1 VRRPNV
7 TGDRVSA
14 SKRRVE
20 ATQRAHV
27 AQSGAVQR
35 GLGLIVFLVLVGRL
49 PGQSTT
55 ESYRVYDDHPRL
67 FLRSQKL
74 KLLRRERVRE
84 SLRWQQFDRVIS
96 SGVELP
102 EPAFSNALYFR
113 VTDDTKAAD
122 RAIAAALQPDADVR
136 QIALVYDW
144 CYDQLKPPDRSTLR
158 KRLERAAADRS
169 GGRGIADLRSQ
180 TLAAIAVATADAS
193 PEAALRFVVHDE
205 FSERILPAVKS
216 GALVLNGQDIEPLFE
231 LLHAVRDNF
240 RIDLRETAGGY
251 FKTLPLFSVL
261 SYYPAPWPAADNEFH
276 IPFSTKA
283 GEPDLRVAALSRAAE
298 MMMVALDSNAPES
311 QVVQGWLTDD
321 RFLMRGPF
329 GIPYEFLW
337 ANPYQPGLS
346 YYHVP
351 LAMHDELL
359 GQFAVRSSWDDD
371 ARWAGMIEGVMEEFS
386 AGQVHVI
393 DPHTPHQPIDLD
405 EAAIHFAGNGD
416 RFQSGSQTANDDFL
430 VGLDPASSY
439 HVEVDD
445 EEMYEVE
452 PDRAG
457 TVFIKGLRPGIG
469 IRFSRRSEHGD
480 LPAAT
485 GR

>member
-1 VRRPNV
+1 M
-7 TGDRVSA
+7 
-14 SKRRVE
+14 
-20 ATQRAHV
+20 TQRAPV
-27 AQSGAVQR
+27 AQSGAVRR
-35 GLGLIVFLVLVGRL
+35 GLLVIAGLIVLVGKL
-49 PGQSTT
+49 PAQSTT

-84 SLRWQQFDRVIS
+84 SLRWQQFDRVVS
-96 SGVELP
+96 STIDLP
-102 EPAFSNALYFR
+102 EPAFANALYFR
-113 VTDDTKAAD
+113 VTDDGKAAD
-122 RAIAAALQPDADVR
+122 RAIAAALQPNSDVR

-144 CYDQLKPPDRSTLR
+144 CYDQLKPSDRSRLR
-158 KRLERAAADRS
+158 ERLERAAGDRTA
-169 GGRGIADLRSQ
+169 GRGIADLRSQ
-180 TLAAIAVATADAS
+180 ALAAIAIATADDPS
-193 PEAALRFVVHDE
+193 SEAALRFVVHDQFAE
-205 FSERILPAVKS
+205 TILPAVKS
-216 GALVLNGQDIEPLFE
+216 GALVLSGQDIEPLFE
-231 LLHAVRDNF
+231 LLHAVRDNL

-276 IPFSTKA
+276 IPFSPKA

-371 ARWAGMIEGVMEEFS
+371 ARWAGLIEGVMEEFN
-386 AGQVHVI
+386 AGQVRVI
-393 DPHTPHQPIDLD
+393 DPHTAHEPIDLD

-416 RFQSGSQTANDDFL
+416 RFRSGSQTANDDFL
-430 VGLDPASSY
+430 VGLDPLSSY

-452 PDRAG
+452 PDRSG
-457 TVFIKGLRPGIG
+457 TVFIKGLRPAVGV
-469 IRFSRRSEHGD
+469 RFSRRSERAD
-480 LPAAT
+480 LPGAT

>member
-1 VRRPNV
+1 M
-7 TGDRVSA
+7 
-14 SKRRVE
+14 
-20 ATQRAHV
+20 

-35 GLGLIVFLVLVGRL
+35 GFLMLAGLAVLAGKL
-49 PGQSTT
+49 PAQST

-67 FLRSQKL
+67 FLRAQKL

-84 SLRWQQFDRVIS
+84 SLRWQQFDRVVS
-96 SGVELP
+96 SGTELP
-102 EPAFSNALYFR
+102 EPAFTNALYFR
-113 VTDDTKAAD
+113 VTDDKKAAD
-122 RAIAAALQPDADVR
+122 RAIAAALQPNGDVR

-144 CYDQLKPPDRSTLR
+144 CYDQLKPSDRSRLR
-158 KRLERAAADRS
+158 ERLERAAGDRTA
-169 GGRGIADLRSQ
+169 GRGIAELRSQ
-180 TLAAIAVATADAS
+180 ALAAIAIATGDDAS
-193 PEAALRFVVHDE
+193 SEAALRFVVHDE
-205 FSERILPAVKS
+205 FAGRILPAVKS
-216 GALVLNGQDIEPLFE
+216 GALLLSGPDIEPLFE
-231 LLHAVRDNF
+231 LLHAVRDNL
-240 RIDLRETAGGY
+240 RIDLRETAGAY

-261 SYYPAPWPAADNEFH
+261 AYYPAPWPAADNEFH
-276 IPFSTKA
+276 IPFSPKA

-386 AGQVHVI
+386 AGQVRVI
-393 DPHTPHQPIDLD
+393 DPHTAHEPIDLE

-416 RFQSGSQTANDDFL
+416 RFRSGAQTANDDFL
-430 VGLDPASSY
+430 VGLDHSASY

-457 TVFIKGLRPGIG
+457 TVYIKGLRPSVGD
-469 IRFSRRSEHGD
+469 RFSRRSERGD

-485 GR
+485 NR